1 MRFLR
6 EPHAPPP
13 RPTPVIPEPHST
25 CDWATGPW
33 PPTHTGCWLS
43 CRHPSRHCRPGPHR
57 LPGESRGCW
66 TSPCRPGSRCCL
78 LPELPGA
85 YCPEYNT
92 HTPPRPPLP
101 RQDSNGAPHQPP
113 PLTTDHPCAW
123 PVNAPLWALLPPSR
137 TSGHWPG
144 VYAPRWGR
152 RLTPRSPYMQGCG
165 YAPGPGPRR

>member
-85 YCPEYNT
+85 GQVRAPT
-92 HTPPRPPLP
+92 AQSTTPTLLRDRLSPGRTPTGPHISLP
-101 RQDSNGAPHQPP
+101 HL
-113 PLTTDHPCAW
+113 PLTTRVHGRST
-123 PVNAPLWALLPPSR
+123 PPS
-137 TSGHWPG
+137 
-144 VYAPRWGR
+144 GR
-152 RLTPRSPYMQGCG
+152 FFLQ
-165 YAPGPGPRR
+165 AGPQATGQASMPPDGEGA